1 MTKIKEYKKPLV
13 EITRLMAEKTF
24 MANTVIQDEWA
35 DAKSSSSFDFSEEEE
50 AAPTDDLWSTNSW
63 STGNDDES
71 DGD

>member
-1 MTKIKEYKKPLV
+1 MTKKKTYEKPLAKMIWLRA
-13 EITRLMAEKTF
+13 EIAL